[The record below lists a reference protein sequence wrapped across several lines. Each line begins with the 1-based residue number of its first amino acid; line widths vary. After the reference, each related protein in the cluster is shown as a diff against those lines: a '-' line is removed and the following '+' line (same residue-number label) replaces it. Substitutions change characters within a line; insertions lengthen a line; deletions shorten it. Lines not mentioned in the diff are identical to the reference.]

1 MSELKFIFTGPP
13 GAGKT
18 TAIASIS
25 EIDPVVSDVSTTDE
39 LAAVKNATTTGLDFG
54 EIVLDDG
61 QTLRLY
67 GTPGQERFRHMW
79 EILAKGALGLII
91 LCDNSR
97 PDPLADLDIYVTNF
111 SDLISQTGAVIGVNR
126 VDPARGGP
134 SMDDYYAMLEKRD
147 LIMPVME
154 IDPRQRADVL
164 LLIDTLMTT
173 LEYA

>member
-18 TAIASIS
+18 TAISSIS
-25 EIDPVVSDVSTTDE
+25 EIPPVVSDVSTTDE
-39 LAAVKNATTTGLDFG
+39 LSAVKNATTTGLDFG
-54 EIVLDDG
+54 EVVLGDG
-61 QTLRLY
+61 QKLRLY

-79 EILAKGALGLII
+79 EILARGALGLII

-97 PDPLADLDIYVTNF
+97 PDPLADLEIYTTNF
-111 SDLISQTGAVIGVNR
+111 SDLISKTGAVIGVNR
-126 VDPARGGP
+126 LNSSRGP
-134 SMDDYYAMLEKRD
+134 SLDDYYEWMGKKEL
-147 LIMPVME
+147 MFPVME